1 MHKHIDQRGSERSHN
16 PAVAGDLY
24 AQLTD
29 VTCQGAVVSDVL
41 EAHEGLNDE
50 ETVQSPA

>member
-1 MHKHIDQRGSERSHN
+1 MAD
-16 PAVAGDLY
+16 DLHT
-24 AQLTD
+24 QLTD
-29 VTCQGAVVSDVL
+29 ATCQGAVVSSVL